1 MALLCCGEILWDDFG
16 DRRLLGGAT
25 FNVAAH
31 AHRLGLPVHF
41 VSAVGADPP
50 GREALAQVAALGLE
64 SAMNLPVWWNG
75 TALGAVNLLH
85 GPGHFSEADAALG
98 MVFASLAV
106 PALLAG

>member
-64 SAMNLPVWWNG
+64 TRFIRTVAAPTAGSQSGSPPASPTTPSA
-75 TALGAVNLLH
+75 
-85 GPGHFSEADAALG
+85 GPR
-98 MVFASLAV
+98 
-106 PALLAG
+106 PTTIRP